1 MTSESI
7 KPAIRHLSADSSQ
20 LTRLLDAAGLSL
32 PAVSPEEK
40 AAVLLWSVTDSFA
53 HSTGQNEF
61 AFYDVTMRLIGQAF
75 AKLDREIAQEYL
87 RALADYSTAEEAEEK
102 HKADM
107 RLRAHFLILRNV
119 VALADT
125 PAEGQG

>member
-1 MTSESI
+1 MTTESI
-7 KPAIRHLSADSSQ
+7 KPAIRHLSADTAH

-40 AAVLLWSVTDSFA
+40 AAVRLWSVTDSFA

-61 AFYDVTMRLIGQAF
+61 AFYDIVMRLIGQTF
-75 AKLDREIAQEYL
+75 AKLDREIAHEYL
-87 RALADYSTAEEAEEK
+87 KALADYSVAEEIENKQHA
-102 HKADM
+102 HM
-107 RLRAHFLILRNV
+107 RLRAHFVILRSV